1 MTCVSLSCGHRDDRD
16 KPQRSRTELK
26 RVREFFEMPQ
36 DIDTKIQRYRYKQ
49 KITETFERKKIKTSS
64 LIQSSIIT
72 SSKSSILMGSGR
84 SKPGTKGG
92 AGGADRRASVKAGE
106 SQQPGTATVAKTRRG
121 LPWLMVNRKNKG
133 NGESFQ
139 TAFLCGEDDSGIAR
153 GRASRKIETYGE
165 NSDKC

>member
-1 MTCVSLSCGHRDDRD
+1 
-16 KPQRSRTELK
+16 
-26 RVREFFEMPQ
+26 MPQ

-92 AGGADRRASVKAGE
+92 AGGADRRASVKAAPRPRPRPRPRGRAARATRRGGAGE